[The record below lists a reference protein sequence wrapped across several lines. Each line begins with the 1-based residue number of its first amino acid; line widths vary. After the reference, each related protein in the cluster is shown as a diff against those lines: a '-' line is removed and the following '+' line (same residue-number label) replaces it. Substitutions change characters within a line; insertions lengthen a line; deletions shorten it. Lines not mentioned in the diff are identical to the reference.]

1 MRLKWHNNQVC
12 GNVALGH
19 WAHTSVELLPYLW
32 PRVKEGLAFLGQG
45 DTFLEEACPLEFLI
59 QGRSPW
65 GTHGRSQTRKCIHYT
80 WRGCPLAHWWGR
92 IPTVRWV
99 LGRGPS
105 TGWGSSYNSASSLW
119 GYYLL
124 G

>member
-59 QGRSPW
+59 QGDPPGGPMGGLR
-65 GTHGRSQTRKCIHYT
+65 
-80 WRGCPLAHWWGR
+80 RG
-92 IPTVRWV
+92 
-99 LGRGPS
+99 
-105 TGWGSSYNSASSLW
+105 SASITPGGGVPWPIGGGGSPRSG
-119 GYYLL
+119 GYWVEAPVLAGAAATTVPL
-124 G
+124 PCGVITC